1 MIVIV
6 CQLCLQLLTMQ
17 APRIPVGG
25 SFSEVFSVFQN
36 PARMAS
42 LEHFTAG
49 AYTERRFM
57 LRELSVQAL
66 ALGVPLAGGVIGV
79 KLWQLG
85 YRLYREQLLG
95 LGYALPLGKKLKAA
109 AGLNYRPGG
118 AGGELGVDWQLTS
131 QFNMG
136 MHLYHPGGNDAAGM
150 VTLGY
155 RASEQ
160 LRLEAVMR
168 KDVTMPLSVR
178 VQCAYSPLKRFVVLG
193 GWATQP
199 VYHFAGIGYGGGR
212 WKIGVT
218 GSFHYTL
225 GITPGISL
233 LWGRE

>member
-6 CQLCLQLLTMQ
+6 CFCLQFLTMQ
-17 APRIPVGG
+17 APRIPAGG

-36 PARMAS
+36 PARLAL

-66 ALGVPLAGGVIGV
+66 AFGMPLAGGVIGI

-85 YRLYREQLLG
+85 YRLYREQLFG
-95 LGYALPLGKKLKAA
+95 LGYALPLGSRLKAA
-109 AGLNYRPGG
+109 ASLNYSRGG
-118 AGGELGVDWQLTS
+118 MGGELGVDWQLTS

-136 MHLYHPGGNDAAGM
+136 MHLYHPGSDDAAGM

-168 KDVTMPLSVR
+168 KDVTMPMSVR
-178 VQCAYSPLKRFVVLG
+178 VQCAYLPLKRFMVLG

-199 VYHFAGIGYGGGR
+199 VYQFAGIGYGGER

-218 GSFHYTL
+218 GSFHHTL

-233 LWGRE
+233 VWGKE